1 MAATLWMLRPAIAVV
16 ELTGVLG
23 PYGRTRAYAQ
33 LLEGLERN
41 RRFKSVVLHVDSP
54 GGTVG
59 ASEFLHASLSR
70 LAEKKPVVAFIRGMG
85 ASGAYMLCCAA
96 TRIVALPSALVG
108 SIGVISVR
116 PVLQGLMQRLG
127 VGVSV
132 YKGGHLKDMG
142 GFWRSPSP
150 EEQSR
155 YQGLVQEVYDS
166 FVTTVA
172 RGRHIAQERVSEYA
186 TGEFYTG
193 KRAREFGLVDEVGD
207 AARAMDLA
215 AELGRVAR
223 RPVWVRPRRSLVE
236 RMLGRFDTPALE
248 EFAAEAERLLW
259 GGLYYMAPLR

>member
-1 MAATLWMLRPAIAVV
+1 MAITLRMRRPGIGLMEV
-16 ELTGVLG
+16 TGVLG
-23 PYGRTRAYAQ
+23 PDRRTQAYAQ
-33 LLEGLERN
+33 VLEALERN

-70 LAEKKPVVAFIRGMG
+70 LAEKKPVVAFIRGTG

-132 YKGGHLKDMG
+132 YKGGRLKDMG
-142 GFWRSPSP
+142 GFWRPPSP

-155 YQGLVQEVYDS
+155 FQSLVQEVYDN
-166 FVTTVA
+166 FVATVA
-172 RGRHIAQERVSEYA
+172 TGRHIPEEKVRDYA
-186 TGEFYTG
+186 TGELYTG
-193 KRAREFGLVDEVGD
+193 RRARELGLVDEVGD
-207 AARAMDLA
+207 AGRALDLA
-215 AELGRVAR
+215 AELGQVAR
-223 RPVWVRPRRSLVE
+223 RPIWVRPRRSLLD

-248 EFAAEAERLLW
+248 GLAAEAERLLW
-259 GGLYYMAPLR
+259 GGLYYLAPLR